1 MIFAL
6 LHAFIAL
13 VLDVLATIGIVAD
26 EKDLE
31 IALLR
36 QQLRILERK
45 SKGKKRL
52 APPEKLML
60 VVLADKLKA
69 KSQAVHERLRTCL
82 VLVQPETLLKW
93 HRDLVR
99 RKWTFRQ
106 PKQGGRPR
114 LDAELE
120 ALIPYRDTYL
130 AACRV

>member
-6 LHAFIAL
+6 LHGFIGL
-13 VLDVLATIGIVAD
+13 VLDVLATVGVAGN

-45 SKGKKRL
+45 NKGSNRL
-52 APPEKLML
+52 AAPDKLML
-60 VVLADKLKA
+60 AALADKLKA
-69 KSQAVHERLRTCL
+69 KGQGVHERLRAGL

-106 PKQGGRPR
+106 PN
-114 LDAELE
+114 
-120 ALIPYRDTYL
+120 
-130 AACRV
+130 